1 MHLGVCRHIPRARK
15 NRRNPKNPLGQS
27 HMSRLGPTPAA
38 MSVEYSCLRGYFSTT
53 GPIST
58 WFSPR
63 IQIPS
68 RFVEVSHHYSR
79 ISIPCRLLRTWTGM
93 CAVCSGMCT
102 RHAQESRWAPEWLA
116 TKAAGT
122 DATPPKMKKASCT
135 SPAFRHDAV
144 SGLRP
149 GSLPSLAVRTR
160 KEWDAVLSQF
170 GPHHHRLIK
179 LQLAMKLA
187 C

>member
-102 RHAQESRWAPEWLA
+102 RACSRVALGSGMARHESRGHRRDTAENEEGELHLASFSSRRRKRTSSWLA
-116 TKAAGT
+116 AKLGCSHAKRMG
-122 DATPPKMKKASCT
+122 CC
-135 SPAFRHDAV
+135 
-144 SGLRP
+144 
-149 GSLPSLAVRTR
+149 SLPVWPAPS
-160 KEWDAVLSQF
+160 
-170 GPHHHRLIK
+170 
-179 LQLAMKLA
+179 
-187 C
+187 